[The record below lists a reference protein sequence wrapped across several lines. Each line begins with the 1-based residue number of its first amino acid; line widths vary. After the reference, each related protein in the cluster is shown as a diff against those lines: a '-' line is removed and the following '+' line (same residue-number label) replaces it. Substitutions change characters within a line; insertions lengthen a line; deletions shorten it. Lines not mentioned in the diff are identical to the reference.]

1 MKLSNIIRTLFL
13 LGTARSAVADEE
25 TDYEPLLETPT
36 TLWSATLFPDVDLG
50 SVEIEA
56 GNGVFMAPDGKHA
69 LVTTVGATIYA
80 FNAYTGEQA
89 WVYQPESISNT
100 IARSHCGVVFD
111 PSANYMVYAVVDNE
125 NSMSPTSRVIAL
137 DMSGNEIW
145 VSDDLEGVAAGSPQV
160 SSDGMYVYLTH
171 NADDL
176 TNGYFTILDGTTGLV
191 FYGGSS
197 GEAGDIPTKRYGPLG
212 IYHTPEQGNYDP
224 ITSGA
229 PISEGDFN
237 QNDMLMWSQTPKPTD
252 VSIENGFLY
261 GFQFPRDF
269 AGNASEISYFQM
281 GNFERDFQSLTAPV
295 MTNSGLSAYWGVS
308 RGGFRGWIPKRF
320 SRARTVSIGFSRNVD
335 FAGQPVWAQPALSN
349 DGPEPTV
356 FGGTSAREFIRMSY
370 DFEDITVVQ
379 TEGYVKSA
387 AIVDGDD
394 RVVYYVET
402 DTGLLHQAD
411 FRDLDDIWTQQIN
424 FSVSGEMAITP
435 NSDVLLVA
443 DTRGVITAFQVA
455 EIPVTESPSDMPS
468 DGPSMEPTPAPS
480 ISMMPVDITAVPT
493 GGPTMATTTAT
504 TVASEAPADPTIPP
518 VVPVE
523 PVPAPDEQPVDI
535 TIDEAK
541 DKTETDPSESVSGA
555 GATRFLSAASA
566 AFVVLA
572 SVCLF

>member
-36 TLWSATLFPDVDLG
+36 KLWSATLFPDVDLG

-89 WVYQPESISNT
+89 WVYQPEAISNT

-111 PSANYMVYAVVDNE
+111 PSATYMVYAVVDNE

-197 GEAGDIPTKRYGPLG
+197 GEAGDVPTKRYGPLG
-212 IYHTPEQGNYDP
+212 IFHTPEQGNYDP

-281 GNFERDFQSLTAPV
+281 GSFERDFQSLTAPV

-335 FAGQPVWAQPALSN
+335 FAGQPVWAQPALSD
-349 DGPEPTV
+349 DGPEPTI
-356 FGGTSAREFIRMSY
+356 FGGTSAREFVRMSY
-370 DFEDITVVQ
+370 DFEDVIVVQ

-411 FRDLDDIWTQQIN
+411 FRNLDDIWTEQIN

-455 EIPVTESPSDMPS
+455 EIPVTEAPSDMPS
-468 DGPSMEPTPAPS
+468 DGPSMEPTAAPS

-493 GGPTMATTTAT
+493 SGTTMGTTTAST
-504 TVASEAPADPTIPP
+504 TASEAPVDPMIPP

-535 TIDEAK
+535 TIGENSQK
-541 DKTETDPSESVSGA
+541 DMDPSESVSGA
-555 GATRFLSAASA
+555 DATRFLSAASA
-566 AFVVLA
+566 ALVVLA